1 MNEKIKLRQR
11 ARESLIT
18 FSVTIF
24 SVFLAYVT
32 VASHWSPLII
42 PVIAIEIAC
51 AWWGYLRDFKTFT
64 FRAIILTLFC
74 CVNIFFYG
82 VHAIDFQVLIP
93 TLSCFLVLITLC
105 QVQPALDIVIICN
118 ALLFVYHVFF
128 RGVFIRESDP
138 LAVNRTILQLLSL
151 IVLTFLCVYS
161 IHRRMAEERDLI
173 DMEHLIK
180 RTQKIKDD
188 FVVNTSH
195 ELRTPIHTISGM
207 SEILLQENLPEEVHR
222 EVLDIQMT
230 GIELQTIVSDI
241 MDFAALES
249 GTLELHP
256 RAYNITST
264 LNDIMNM
271 TVFQNREKK
280 LELIFDCD
288 PGIPCSLYG
297 DEQQLRRVINNLIGN
312 AVKFTAEGGVRVSVT
327 YRKEAYGINLIV
339 AVKDTGIGLSAEE
352 QEHIFQ
358 GFYQA
363 DADRNRRVEGMGLG
377 LTISSAIVKKMGGFM
392 TVRSV
397 PGKGSEFAFSIPQAV
412 YDDRPCIALTHPN
425 LVQAVWYFDEQKSN
439 SAIRDDYIEHIN
451 HTAEYLGIA
460 LLRSSSL
467 TELKRRMRSGQFT
480 HLLIGMEEYR
490 EDPIYFDETALQLP
504 VILLADREQTMPKQ
518 SRIHILYKPYNA
530 LTLAEMFNGGD
541 MFHKPKRRSADKHFV
556 APDAKILVVDDNLMN
571 LKVVEG
577 LLRKY
582 RIKITAA
589 SSGEEALSL
598 IDSRDYEFVFMDHM
612 MPGMDGIECF
622 HRIRAKQGSPY
633 YQNVPV
639 IALTANAI
647 AGSREMFLEEGFTDF
662 VAKPIDNALLDHV
675 LRKYIA
681 EDKQL
686 EEDDIPEEMPIAGV
700 TEKKDPFRSME
711 GIDMDLALTYCGG
724 ALSDYIDLANVYLGT
739 GEKYRTQLSAYY
751 GDKDWKNYAV
761 VAHAIKSTS
770 KTIGATK
777 LSEIAYKEEMAAKA
791 SDESVIN
798 QYHQAM
804 LGEYERVLNV
814 LAANPEIKKTVV
826 EADPSSLVP
835 IEESE
840 WKRIKADLQK
850 SLETFEAGAF
860 EETVDRYRAYLLE
873 GVPFA
878 ERLKEVREKVD
889 EFEFDEAARIL
900 DRIGGTHS

>member
-1 MNEKIKLRQR
+1 MNEKIKSRQR

-18 FSVTIF
+18 LSFTVF

-32 VASHWSPLII
+32 VASHWTPLII
-42 PVIAIEIAC
+42 PVIAVSLAYV
-51 AWWGYLRDFKTFT
+51 WWAYIRDFKSYP
-64 FRAIILTLFC
+64 FRAIILTLLC
-74 CVNIFFYG
+74 SVNVFFYG
-82 VHAIDFQVLIP
+82 VHAIDFQALIP
-93 TLSCFLVLITLC
+93 TLSLFLVLISLC
-105 QVQPALDIVIICN
+105 QLQPALNVVMACN
-118 ALLFVYHVFF
+118 ALLFIYHVFV
-128 RGVFIRESDP
+128 RGVFIRETDP
-138 LAVNRTILQLLSL
+138 VAVNRTILQLMS
-151 IVLTFLCVYS
+151 IVVLTFLCVYM
-161 IHRRMAEERDLI
+161 IHRHMREEQDLI
-173 DMEHLIK
+173 DMENLVK

-207 SEILLQENLPEEVHR
+207 SEILLQENLSETVHR

-230 GIELQTIVSDI
+230 GIELQTIVTDI

-249 GTLELHP
+249 GTLVLNP
-256 RAYNITST
+256 RVYNITST

-327 YRKEAYGINLIV
+327 FRREGYGINLIV
-339 AVKDTGIGLSAEE
+339 SVKDTGIGLTAEE

-377 LTISSAIVKKMGGFM
+377 LTISSAIVQKMGGFM
-392 TVRSV
+392 TVHST
-397 PGKGSEFAFSIPQAV
+397 PGRGSEFSFSIPQEV
-412 YDDRPCIALTHPN
+412 RDDRPCIALTHPN

-467 TELKRRMRSGQFT
+467 TELKRRMRSGRFS

-490 EDPIYFDETALQLP
+490 EDPIYFDELALQLP
-504 VILLADREQTMPKQ
+504 VILLADRDHVMPEH
-518 SRIHILYKPYNA
+518 SRIHVLYKPYNA

-541 MFHKPKRRSADKHFV
+541 MFNAPKRVRREKRFV
-556 APDAKILVVDDNLMN
+556 APDAKLLVVDDNLMN

-582 RIKITAA
+582 RIRITAA

-598 IDSRDYEFVFMDHM
+598 IESRDYEFVFMDHM

-633 YQNVPV
+633 YQKVPV

-647 AGSREMFLEEGFTDF
+647 AGSREMFLDEGFTDF
-662 VAKPIDNALLDHV
+662 VAKPIDNAMLDHI

-681 EDKQL
+681 PEKQL
-686 EEDDIPEEMPIAGV
+686 EEETEVEEAFEQTVV
-700 TEKKDPFRSME
+700 TQNDPFRSME
-711 GIDMDLALTYCGG
+711 GIDMDTALTYCGG
-724 ALSDYIDLANVYLGT
+724 ALADYIDLAKVYLVAGT
-739 GEKYRTQLSAYY
+739 RYQGQLVSYY
-751 GDKDWKNYAV
+751 EEKDWKNYAV

-770 KTIGATK
+770 RTIGAMK
-777 LSEIAYKEEMAAKA
+777 LSEIAFKEEMAAKA
-791 SDESVIN
+791 ADESVIN
-798 QYHQAM
+798 QYHQA
-804 LGEYERVLNV
+804 LLSEYERVLGV
-814 LAANPEIKKTVV
+814 LQSNPEIVRPQEITD
-826 EADPSSLVP
+826 EANLIPL
-835 IEESE
+835 EEEE
-840 WKRIKADLQK
+840 WLRVRTELSR
-850 SLETFEAGAF
+850 SLESFEAGAF
-860 EETVDRYRAYLLE
+860 EEAFDRYRGYSLD
-873 GVPFA
+873 GMPFA
-878 ERLKEVREKVD
+878 ERLKEVSDKVD
-889 EFEFDEAARIL
+889 EFAFDEAARLL
-900 DRIGGTHS
+900 DRIGGNGK